1 MLKNYIKVTL
11 RNLLKQKVFVSINI
25 LGLGLALAC
34 CIVAYLNS
42 KYNWDFDK
50 NHTNIDHIYKIHN
63 LRENQGD
70 LKEYGRVPMPMAEA
84 IKNDFAGVD
93 RVFRLENHVFTVRD
107 NSQEKVF
114 NTALAYADPGF
125 LESFTFPLISG
136 NLNSYHQ
143 IDRTIV
149 TQEYAK
155 KFFGDENPIGQVL
168 TVFDDTGKSFNF
180 IIGGVVEKAP
190 HNSSVHFE
198 MLVGFENRFRMYDDN
213 VKGNWGAFAQA
224 TFLYFN
230 NPSKAKEI
238 EPLLAKYIPVQT
250 EARPDFVVY
259 EFLLSPMNNHAHISN
274 DVRWDVLRDASPA
287 AAVLTPQIMALL
299 ILLVACFNF
308 TNTAIAT
315 SNRRLKEIG
324 VRKVMGGSRKQ
335 LIIQF
340 MIENL
345 TVCFMAIL
353 MSIIMASYLVPTYS
367 AMWEGM
373 DLEMNLE
380 KDFQLYL
387 FLGLLLIF
395 TTMLAGLY
403 PSLYISKYE
412 PVRILRGSLSI
423 GGAGRLTKILL
434 ASQYTFTVIA
444 IFASIA
450 FIQNARYQ
458 ETLDMG
464 YNRNQIIGVSLL
476 NENQYQ
482 KTMASMNAN
491 PDIIQI
497 ASGKNHI
504 GRDDYGLVLKNGDQE
519 VNANMLDVGIGYIE
533 TMDLKIVDGRSFSKE
548 LEASDSQN
556 SIIVNEKMV
565 EEFDWTEPIG
575 QKITINDT
583 TTLTVVGVVQNF
595 YMYGFWAPI
604 EAQGIRL
611 KSLRFEDDGT
621 YSFLIAKADVNNITE
636 VYDYLEQNW
645 NSNIPNKVFAGFYQD
660 ELLRGAKEV
669 NDNITMIF
677 SFLGI
682 VAFILSSL
690 GLFTLVS
697 INLIK
702 RIKEIGVRKVLGGGI
717 GHIIYLINKDY
728 VLLLL
733 ISSVLGVT
741 LGYVLIDAMIASI
754 FTYYKPMDFFTFA
767 IPIFSIITISLT
779 IASLRT
785 FKTAQVNPVK
795 ALRYE

>member
-136 NLNSYHQ
+136 NLDSYHQ

-168 TVFDDTGKSFNF
+168 TVFDDTGMSFNF

>member
-1 MLKNYIKVTL
+1 MLKNYLKVTL
-11 RNLLKQKVFVSINI
+11 RNLLKQKTFVSINV

-50 NHTNIDHIYKIHN
+50 NHRNIDHIYKIHN

-93 RVFRLENHVFTVRD
+93 RVFRFENHVFTVRD
-107 NSQEKVF
+107 ASQEKVF

-136 NLNSYHQ
+136 NLDAYHQ

-149 TQEYAK
+149 TQEYAR
-155 KFFGDENPIGQVL
+155 KFFGEENPIGKVI
-168 TVFDDTGKSFNF
+168 TVFDDTGMSFNF

-238 EPLLAKYIPVQT
+238 EPLLSKYIPIQT
-250 EARPDFVVY
+250 EARPDFLIY

-274 DVRWDVLRDASPA
+274 DVRWDVLRDAGPA
-287 AAVLTPQIMALL
+287 AAIVTPQIMALL

-324 VRKVMGGSRKQ
+324 VRKVMGGTRKQ
-335 LIIQF
+335 LIVQF
-340 MIENL
+340 MTENL
-345 TVCFMAIL
+345 TVCFLAIL

-380 KDFQLYL
+380 KDYKLYL

-395 TTMLAGLY
+395 TTLLAGLY
-403 PSLYISKYE
+403 PSIYISKYE

-458 ETLDMG
+458 NTLDMG

-476 NENQYQ
+476 NQDQYQ
-482 KTMASMNAN
+482 KTLASMTAN
-491 PDIIQI
+491 PDIIQV
-497 ASGKNHI
+497 ATGKNHI
-504 GRDDYGLVLKNGDQE
+504 GRDDYGLILKNGDQE

-533 TMDLKIVDGRSFSKE
+533 TMDLKIVAGRSFSKE

-604 EAQGIRL
+604 EAEGIRL
-611 KSLRFEDDGT
+611 KSLKFQDDGT
-621 YSFLIAKADVNNITE
+621 YSFLIAKVNIDKITE
-636 VYDYLEQNW
+636 VYEYLEQDW
-645 NSNIPNKVFAGFYQD
+645 NSKIPNKIFAGFYQD

-669 NDNITMIF
+669 NNNITMIF

-728 VLLLL
+728 FLLLL

-754 FTYYKPMDFFTFA
+754 FTYYKPMDFLTFS
-767 IPIFSIITISLT
+767 IPIFSIISISLT